1 MAGNNKVRAHKSKWP
16 GVYKYESQDPKRKA
30 KKDVCF
36 YIRYKDAERR
46 LITEKVGWSSEGYTP
61 QMADGIRSERV
72 RKVRHGEKVKTAKEI
87 AREKSRRDR
96 SIGEI
101 ADAYFNHK
109 GESLKGRTTDLNRYE
124 KHIKPIL
131 AKRRVSSL
139 SQLDIERVQSKMGK
153 RAPAT
158 KANALELLRRI
169 INHGVKFNLCMPI
182 NFTIVL
188 PKKDNEVTEYLTPK
202 EVQKLLGVLDVWP
215 SRDVARMLRL
225 ALLTGMRRGE
235 IFALENSVLHFQQEL
250 IVLSSPKG
258 GKTVSIPMSKPA
270 AEVLR
275 EQLEWRDERYPDS
288 PYVFPGKKGGR
299 RVDCSAV
306 DRIKTEAGIRKG
318 FRIFHGLRHHFA
330 VTLAN
335 SGEFSL
341 DMIGELLTHKSVAMT
356 KRYGQFLPDT
366 KRKASNR
373 AAELIG
379 KSAQTAKVVAIND
392 EKDS

>member
-1 MAGNNKVRAHKSKWP
+1 MSGNNKVRAHKSKWP

-30 KKDVCF
+30 RKDVCY
-36 YIRYKDAERR
+36 YIRYKDAEGR
-46 LITEKVGWSSEGYTP
+46 LITEKVGWSSEGFTP
-61 QMADGIRSERV
+61 QMADTLRGKRI
-72 RKVRHGEKVKTAKEI
+72 RKVRHGEQVKTSKEI
-87 AREKSRRDR
+87 ALERARCDR
-96 SIGEI
+96 SIAEI
-101 ADAYFNHK
+101 ADAYFKHK
-109 GESLKGRTTDLNRYE
+109 GKSLKGRTTDLNRYE
-124 KHIKPIL
+124 NHLKPIL
-131 AKRRVSSL
+131 GKRRVSSL
-139 SQLDIERVQSKMGK
+139 SQLDIARVQSKMGK
-153 RAPAT
+153 KAPAT

-182 NFTIVL
+182 DFTIVL
-188 PKKDNEVTEYLTPK
+188 PKKDNEVTEYLKPE
-202 EVQKLLGVLDVWP
+202 EVKKLLEVLDVWP

-235 IFALENSVLHFQQEL
+235 IFALDDSALHFHQEL
-250 IVLSSPKG
+250 IVLSAPKG

-270 AEVLR
+270 AEVLK
-275 EQLEWRDERYPDS
+275 EQLEWRDEKFPDS
-288 PYVFPGKKGGR
+288 SYVFPGRKGAR

-306 DRIKTEAGIRKG
+306 DRIKAEAGIRMG

-366 KRKASNR
+366 KKQASNR

-379 KSAQTAKVVAIND
+379 KSAQTGKVVGVND
-392 EKDS
+392 K